1 MSVQKTDGPTLLDS
15 LRPEARDAPDSGI
28 LEVFDYGRDRQG
40 LIPLWAGE
48 SDVATPSFI
57 GDAITRS
64 LAAGETFYTHQRGIP
79 ELRAAIAAYMTRTYG
94 GPFVGNEAPFEP
106 ERFFVTIGG
115 MHAIQLAVRLV
126 AGAGDEVIVPT
137 PAWPN
142 FMGALTVAGARAIEV
157 PLRFESRPS
166 PAWTLDV
173 DTVRQAIT
181 PRTRALVVN
190 SPGNPTGW
198 VASLEDCA
206 ALLALARE
214 HGLWIIADEI
224 YGKFVYD
231 RPLAPSFH
239 DVMEPDDRILFAQTF
254 SKNWTM
260 TGLRVGWLE
269 APAAFGPIIEN
280 LVQYSS
286 SGVAVPL
293 QRGAETA
300 ISYGDRYLAEQVVRV
315 RQSRD
320 ILAAAL
326 ERTGRVEF
334 AMPTGAFYLFCRIDG
349 QPDTRALCL
358 RLVDETGLGMAP
370 GTAFGAGGADFVRI
384 CFARKPADMT
394 EVARRLSAWL
404 GGSSTRNEDA
414 VRRSPS

>member
-1 MSVQKTDGPTLLDS
+1 MSVQKTDGPTLLAS

-28 LEVFDYGRDRQG
+28 IEVFGYGRDRQG

-64 LAAGETFYTHQRGIP
+64 LDAGETFYTYQRGIP
-79 ELRAAIAAYMTRTYG
+79 ELRAAIAAYMTRSYG
-94 GPFVGNEAPFEP
+94 SPFAGEQAPFEP

-115 MHAIQLAVRLV
+115 MQAIQIAVRLV

-142 FMGALTVAGARAIEV
+142 FMGALVVAGATVREV
-157 PLRFESRPS
+157 PLQFESGPS

-173 DTVRQAIT
+173 DTIRQAIT

-190 SPGNPTGW
+190 SPANPTGW
-198 VASLEDCA
+198 IASVEDCA

-231 RPLAPSFH
+231 RPRAPSFH
-239 DVMEPDDRILFAQTF
+239 DVMGPDDRVMFAQTF

-269 APAAFGPIIEN
+269 APAEFGPIIEN

-293 QRGAETA
+293 QRGAEMA
-300 ISYGDRYLAEQVVRV
+300 ISYGDPYVADQVARV

-334 AMPTGAFYLFCRIDG
+334 ALPAGAFYLFCRIEG
-349 QPDTRALCL
+349 EPDTRALCL
-358 RLVDETGLGMAP
+358 RLVDEAGLGIAP
-370 GTAFGAGGADFVRI
+370 GTAFGTGGEGFVRI

-394 EVARRLSAWL
+394 EVARRLSVWL
-404 GGSSTRNEDA
+404 SGPSRGA

>member
-1 MSVQKTDGPTLLDS
+1 MVSVEQSDGPTMPGH
-15 LRPEARDAPDSGI
+15 LRPEARHAPESGI
-28 LEVFDYGRDRQG
+28 SEVFSYGRNRQG

-48 SDVATPSFI
+48 SDVATPSFVS
-57 GDAITRS
+57 DAITRS
-64 LAAGETFYTHQRGIP
+64 LEAGETFYTYQQGVP

-94 GPFVGNEAPFEP
+94 GPFAGDETPFGP
-106 ERFFVTIGG
+106 ERFSVTIGG

-126 AGAGDEVIVPT
+126 AGTGDEVIVPT

-142 FMGALTVAGARAIEV
+142 FAGALVVAGATVQEV
-157 PLRFESRPS
+157 PLRFTDGPR
-166 PAWTLDV
+166 PAWTLDLASI
-173 DTVRQAIT
+173 RQAIT

-190 SPGNPTGW
+190 SPANPTGW
-198 VASLEDCA
+198 IASLEDCA
-206 ALLALARE
+206 ALLGLARE

-224 YGKFVYD
+224 YGKFVFD
-231 RPLAPSFH
+231 RPRAPSFH
-239 DVMEPDDRILFAQTF
+239 DVMTPDDRVMFAQTF

-269 APAAFGPIIEN
+269 APAELGSIIEN

-293 QRGAETA
+293 QRGAEVA
-300 ISYGDRYLAEQVVRV
+300 VSYGDQYLAEQVARV

-326 ERTGRVEF
+326 ERTGRVRF
-334 AMPTGAFYLFCRIDG
+334 ALPEGAFYLFCRIDG
-349 QPDTRALCL
+349 EPDTRALCL
-358 RLVDETGLGMAP
+358 RLIDEAGLGIAP
-370 GTAFGAGGADFVRI
+370 GTAFGSGGEDFVRI

-404 GGSSTRNEDA
+404 DRP
-414 VRRSPS
+414 RHRP